1 MNGEFPIPQA
11 ALAKLSEVQSESTL
25 VQQANAT
32 PLPGP
37 LRNAFA
43 IKESIDV
50 GPYKIRPIVDRDFEY
65 LQLLDSP
72 LHYQLEGKE
81 IDMINLIRGQKAWDL
96 CYIFT
101 HPFKEIKGVLK
112 GDGGENKLHELAGN
126 EFEEM
131 DIAKMMEVL
140 AAIFRQI
147 EIYWEP
153 VISFKSSEMDDSK
166 KNTLADGTVNP
177 PMVLDSSMKNAA

>member
-1 MNGEFPIPQA
+1 MNGEFPIPQE
-11 ALAKLSEVQSESTL
+11 ALAKLAEVQDDAKL
-25 VQQANAT
+25 IQQANAT

-101 HPFKEIKGVLK
+101 HPFKEIKAILK
-112 GDGGENKLHELAGN
+112 SDGGEKKLHELAGD

-153 VISFKSSEMDDSK
+153 VISFKSSESDDSK
-166 KNTLADGTVNP
+166 KNTLVDGTANP
-177 PMVLDSSMKNAA
+177 SMALGSSMKNAA